1 MTDTHRRTVDI
12 LRGEDGVATSSGPIP
27 ILDLD
32 AGVRERDFENMLGRR
47 MSEIAAHPTPGRR
60 LTYSE
65 HAALER
71 ALGWEASSVAED
83 RREFEARVENR
94 RDEAQREINRIWAR
108 RRLEVHGRGT
118 RATSTSKCPAC
129 NAGNDPSSRF
139 CTQCGSSLVPTA
151 IFEGEKPADTA
162 VCDECGRHNPD
173 GSVYCSACGHVLP
186 QVPPAI
192 PEEMDQASSRRP
204 RRAVSSRDRLVAI
217 KSFRFRNPHTHLVET
232 VKAGVSYSTR
242 EGVAYQVD
250 PAAWAVASD

>member
-1 MTDTHRRTVDI
+1 MTDTRHRTVDI
-12 LRGEDGVATSSGPIP
+12 LRGEDQVATSSGPIP

-32 AGVRERDFENMLGRR
+32 AGVRAREFEDLLGRR

-60 LTYSE
+60 LTFSE

-83 RREFEARVENR
+83 RREFEARVEKR
-94 RDEAQREINRIWAR
+94 RDEAQREINQIWAR
-108 RRLEVHGRGT
+108 RRLEVQGRGT
-118 RATSTSKCPAC
+118 RAASTSTCPAC
-129 NAGNDPSSRF
+129 NVGNDPSSRF

-162 VCDECGRHNPD
+162 LCDECGRRNPD

-204 RRAVSSRDRLVAI
+204 RRSIQRGVRLVATTSYKFKNRYTGGWEVVRAGI
-217 KSFRFRNPHTHLVET
+217 SFGTCE
-232 VKAGVSYSTR
+232 S
-242 EGVAYQVD
+242 EAYRAD
-250 PAAWAVASD
+250 PSAWAVAS